1 MESKT
6 RERGRRRQRG
16 GYGVGGEKLKV
27 EKNFGSEEGFFR
39 V

>member
-6 RERGRRRQRG
+6 LERGEEEAGRG
-16 GYGVGGEKLKV
+16 MGGGGEKLKV
-27 EKNFGSEEGFFR
+27 EKNFGYQEGVFR

>member
-6 RERGRRRQRG
+6 QERGG
-16 GYGVGGEKLKV
+16 GGREGGAGWGGEKLKV